1 MIALYGKKNGSAE
14 RGGALGMA
22 LLVLLLLTAVGMGM
36 ILMSNTETNISAN
49 FKDEQTAY
57 FAAKAGIE
65 EVRDRL
71 RAGAT
76 DSVNLPAT
84 LGNNVPGGA
93 TRPRV
98 LYVTNP
104 PGTPTPSPLGPTG

>member
-1 MIALYGKKNGSAE
+1 MIALYGKKNSSAE
-14 RGGALGMA
+14 RGVALVMA
-22 LLVLLLLTAVGMGM
+22 LLALLLLTAVGMGM
-36 ILMSNTETNISAN
+36 ILMTNTETNISSN

-71 RAGAT
+71 RANAP

-84 LGNNVPGGA
+84 LGNNIPGGA
-93 TRPRV
+93 TCPGG

-104 PGTPTPSPLGPTG
+104 